1 MPDGGVVW
9 TFCRNFWPRALTA
22 PRGTGAIKVK
32 RNVAEGGGDMGV
44 AVKKDKS
51 LACGQ
56 NFQSLN
62 FVAKRIGLA
71 KIAVFK
77 FNEFNVLL
85 AQ

>member
-1 MPDGGVVW
+1 M
-9 TFCRNFWPRALTA
+9 CLTA

-32 RNVAEGGGDMGV
+32 RHVAEGGGDKGI
-44 AVKKDKS
+44 AVKKAKR

-71 KIAVFK
+71 KVAAFK